1 MSLFDS
7 KEEVI
12 ELVLTGYGKHKLS
25 IGEFDPEFYAFYDDG
40 VIYDISYANGS
51 ESQNDI
57 EPRITTVSR

>member
-25 IGEFDPEFYAFYDDG
+25 IGEFDGLG
-40 VIYDISYANGS
+40 VLMAGS
-51 ESQNDI
+51 VFSG
-57 EPRITTVSR
+57 VSLQDTKRAQIQRPPSNIFLR

>member
-25 IGEFDPEFYAFYDDG
+25 IGEFEPEYYAFYDDG
-40 VIYDISYANGS
+40 VLTIYLTQMDLKRKTI
-51 ESQNDI
+51 
-57 EPRITTVSR
+57 